1 MVLGSK
7 FLKVGWNV
15 LSELSRHFAE
25 RIQVGLWHEHG
36 STSDPN
42 SVNPLSRR
50 GLNPVKSLRSLS
62 RPRIWRDERVRY
74 DGFRG
79 FCVSVRGTIFSSI
92 LRTFFDSPF
101 FFFNLW
107 NYFSWFSFYLFFNF
121 VFLPRH
127 QIFEH
132 LADFV
137 YSRKFRWPNVSIV
150 WRLPRK
156 VYFTVQLFSGE

>member
-15 LSELSRHFAE
+15 LSELGRHFAE

-62 RPRIWRDERVRY
+62 RPRIWRDERMRY

-101 FFFNLW
+101 FFFLISEITFRDFLFTFFLISF
-107 NYFSWFSFYLFFNF
+107 FSHDIRYLNIWRTLFIRGSF
-121 VFLPRH
+121 VGQMCR
-127 QIFEH
+127 
-132 LADFV
+132 
-137 YSRKFRWPNVSIV
+137 
-150 WRLPRK
+150 
-156 VYFTVQLFSGE
+156 

>member
-15 LSELSRHFAE
+15 LSELGRHFAE

-92 LRTFFDSPF
+92 LLWFTFFLLISEITFPDFLFTF
-101 FFFNLW
+101 FLISFFSHDIRYLNIWRTL
-107 NYFSWFSFYLFFNF
+107 FIRGSF
-121 VFLPRH
+121 VGQMCR
-127 QIFEH
+127 
-132 LADFV
+132 
-137 YSRKFRWPNVSIV
+137 
-150 WRLPRK
+150 
-156 VYFTVQLFSGE
+156 